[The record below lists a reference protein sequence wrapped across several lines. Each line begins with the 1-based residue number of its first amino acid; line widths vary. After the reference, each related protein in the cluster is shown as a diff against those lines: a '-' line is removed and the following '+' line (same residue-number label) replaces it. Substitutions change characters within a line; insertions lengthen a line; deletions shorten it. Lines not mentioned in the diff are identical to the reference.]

1 MGLSDGLTS
10 IEGNRRALLAAN
22 RQAPLVGGICRERR
36 MLARHA
42 DCDGRVL
49 TVVAIAD
56 GEVAGVMERAS
67 N

>member
-1 MGLSDGLTS
+1 MARAVLTARDVFWHV
-10 IEGNRRALLAAN
+10 GTAMKLLVECTPIF
-22 RQAPLVGGICRERR
+22 QERR